1 MRLINIFF
9 SNFIHRFNKRTDD
22 WGGSD
27 EKRMNFSLKVIDACC
42 KVREKYNRPDFIIGY
57 RLSSEEPFEDGLT
70 MTETLKLVK
79 TLVTKPIQYIHI
91 SQLNYF
97 KTTRRG
103 EGAGIER
110 LKIIHNETKGKVAL
124 IGIGG
129 LRNENDL
136 NKALDTGFSE
146 FIGVGCA
153 SMTNRLLEFFLKKI
167 EVRK

>member
-103 EGAGIER
+103 EGSGTER
-110 LKIIHNETKGKVAL
+110 LKIIHNETKRKSRPYWHRR
-124 IGIGG
+124 I
-129 LRNENDL
+129 
-136 NKALDTGFSE
+136 
-146 FIGVGCA
+146 
-153 SMTNRLLEFFLKKI
+153 KK
-167 EVRK
+167 